1 MSLVW
6 SRDPY
11 SPKRQAISAQSLVAA
26 AVVIADTEG
35 LEALSMRRVAAELG
49 SGTTSVYRYV
59 KNRDEL
65 LDLMVDAVRGEDSP
79 RLPSGD
85 WRSDLAR
92 IAYGQRELMLRHPWL
107 GALLAT
113 RPALGPHSLR
123 HMDHALAAA
132 ESLTADPTRA
142 ANVIGLIGDYV
153 LGAVS
158 RELAELETRR
168 RTGQSEDEWR
178 ASVAPYIREV
188 VESGAYPHFA
198 RRVVEARDPSFTE
211 QFTFGLERILDGI
224 GPC

>member
-6 SRDPY
+6 SREPY
-11 SPKRQAISAQSLVAA
+11 RPKRQAISVQSLVAA
-26 AVVIADTEG
+26 AIAVADAEG
-35 LEALSMRRVAAELG
+35 LEALSMRRVAAELR

-65 LDLMVDAVRGEDSP
+65 LDLMVDAVRGEDPPLS
-79 RLPSGD
+79 LSGD
-85 WRSDLAR
+85 WRADLAQT
-92 IAYGQRELMLRHPWL
+92 AYAQRELMVRHQWL
-107 GALLAT
+107 GTLLGS

-123 HMDHALAAA
+123 QIDYALAAA

-142 ANVIGLIGDYV
+142 ANVIGLISDYV

-158 RELAELETRR
+158 RELAEREAQR
-168 RTGQSEDEWR
+168 RTGQSENEWR

-198 RRVVEARDPSFTE
+198 RRVVEARDPSVIE
-211 QFTFGLERILDGI
+211 QFSFGLDRILDGI
-224 GPC
+224 GSG